1 MTAGDKML
9 VSLIGIGVGYGLLLV
24 AVWVKAWWTH
34 GR

>member
-1 MTAGDKML
+1 MMDLDQML
-9 VSLIGIGVGYGLLLV
+9 VSLVWLGGGYGLLLV